1 MAHLQKY
8 KSEATHAILDH
19 CARSRS
25 GTLVRDN
32 IDQSRT
38 PLNLTLGAS
47 DPEAGKAAVLD
58 RIKAVKESHTKI
70 TKKKVRADAVEF
82 GDWIITAPQSLPANR
97 HQEFFKVTFEFL
109 QQRYGTENVPC
120 GFVHLDE
127 SQPHMH
133 CPIVPEKAGKLNG
146 KAVFNRKDLQSFH
159 GDLQN
164 RLEKELGCRVGI
176 VLDDDQAIRKAFSAL
191 PSKDF
196 QQLDGII
203 EQFEKMNAENE
214 RLERLI
220 DYRQDELSDLDM
232 QQRIFNDELKTCAR
246 QKESLESTLNT
257 LQQELEGLENQK
269 LLLNEQTNNL
279 IAEISHLETETRALK
294 EEKEALNAEKSLLT
308 AQIDTLR
315 SEVDNPLAP
324 IILEA
329 KEATEAVYQLYGE
342 YESFRNGI
350 RLDGY
355 VPNESLWFEPLESWD
370 NQNCEVQI
378 VKRPFKEPVIQMPL
392 SRWETLKDAHN
403 RLISAY
409 KDAIRTLKNKVEKL
423 IDFLKKMPEH
433 VPHYFKLEELHKK
446 LARYD
451 LMDRERYAK
460 AAKAGREEAEELTHR
475 AYKGQRVQR
484 PTFEERVQQAKAKL
498 AEEQARQTRTKRKSR
513 DDDLV
518 R

>member
-25 GTLVRDN
+25 GTLERDN

-176 VLDDDQAIRKAFSAL
+176 VLDEDQAIRKAFSAL
-191 PSKDF
+191 PSKEF
-196 QQLDGII
+196 QQLNGII
-203 EQFEKMNAENE
+203 DEFEQMSADNQL
-214 RLERLI
+214 LEMDI
-220 DYRQDELSDLDM
+220 TRQQSELM
-232 QQRIFNDELKTCAR
+232 K
-246 QKESLESTLNT
+246 
-257 LQQELEGLENQK
+257 LENQK
-269 LLLNEQTNNL
+269 QILNDQTEAL
-279 IAEISHLETETRALK
+279 AAEKKRL
-294 EEKEALNAEKSLLT
+294 EEKNKELT
-308 AQIDTLR
+308 NQKDTLESDIKQMR
-315 SEVDNPLAP
+315 VYKLELQKQNDDLAKGVRNVLAQD
-324 IILEA
+324 ILEI
-329 KEATEAVYQLYGE
+329 KNATHDVFRLCGE
-342 YESFRNGI
+342 YQGLKQSEADAYYLTDQER
-350 RLDGY
+350 RA
-355 VPNESLWFEPLESWD
+355 EPLQIWD
-370 NQNCEVQI
+370 DQI
-378 VKRPFKEPVIQMPL
+378 CGVEIKHHLLKEPVVQIPL
-392 SRWETLKDAHN
+392 SQWEKLKDAHN
-403 RLISAY
+403 RLVGAY
-409 KDAIRTLKNKVEKL
+409 RDVIETLREKVKPL
-423 IDFLKKMPEH
+423 IIFLKKMPNQ
-433 VPHYFKLEELHKK
+433 VPGILKLEKLHER

-451 LMDRERYAK
+451 RMDMEQFRKEQERAKRETRS
-460 AAKAGREEAEELTHR
+460 LTQR

-484 PTFEERVQQAKAKL
+484 P
-498 AEEQARQTRTKRKSR
+498 EEQRTKTKRKSR